1 MSESTDEQRGNS
13 EPLLVP
19 SGDPGGLDYIA
30 APLRPLALPLDSLT
44 LDPANARTHDQKNL
58 SAIKGSLSRFGQR
71 LPLVVQK
78 QGMIVRA
85 GNGRVMAARELGWTH
100 MACVVVDESEV
111 EATAFAIADNRSAEL
126 ATWDDEALAS
136 LLDTLPKD
144 VLPDTGFTDA
154 ELADLME
161 KLTPAEPKEGLQL
174 TEQLGVL
181 VECETEAQQREIYE
195 EMEQRGLKC
204 RVLTL

>member
-1 MSESTDEQRGNS
+1 MLLRADPGTSMSESSDEQRGNS
-13 EPLLVP
+13 EPRLVP
-19 SGDPGGLDYIA
+19 QGNPGGLDYIA

-100 MACVVVDESEV
+100 LACVVVDESEV

-126 ATWDDEALAS
+126 AEWDDEALARLLES
-136 LLDTLPKD
+136 LPADLFAS
-144 VLPDTGFTDA
+144 TGFDTD
-154 ELADLME
+154 DLG
-161 KLTPAEPKEGLQL
+161 A
-174 TEQLGVL
+174 
-181 VECETEAQQREIYE
+181 
-195 EMEQRGLKC
+195 
-204 RVLTL
+204 